1 MKKPESKKKRAK
13 KPSGSETRSF
23 NRRTFVKLVPALGA
37 AALATPHLNI
47 ASALAQGPSPTPSPT
62 PLPSPSPTPA
72 PLRVTKDML
81 RQAEKLIGIEL
92 TDAQEAMAL
101 QNVSTNL
108 DRYETLRKIE
118 IPLDTEPATLFHPT
132 LPGRKFN
139 AGHSRQPRWG
149 ASIKPTKFK
158 LSKVQ
163 SPQLNSHSSLDDL
176 AFATLPQLAELVR
189 TRKVSPVELT
199 KMYLARLKKYGP
211 KLNCVVT
218 LTEDLALAQAAVAER
233 EIKAGRY
240 RGPLH
245 GIPWGAKDLFA
256 TKGIR
261 TTWGAEPYRD
271 QVIDYD
277 STVVERLRDAGAVLV
292 AKLSMGALAQGG
304 RWFAGMTRNPWQVD
318 EDRTGSS
325 GSSAGPAS
333 ATAAGLVGFSIGTE
347 TLGSIISPSSRCG
360 VAGLRPT
367 YGRVSRYGAM
377 GLSWTMDKIGPIC
390 RGVEDC
396 AAALNGIY
404 GPDGKDLTVGDV
416 PFNWEPARPIG
427 KMRIGYLKTEFDQ
440 QQDPERKAIYQQALD
455 ALKAAGAN
463 LQPIEMPKFSVAALR
478 IILVAE
484 AATAFDDI
492 TRDGRVNQLSGQ
504 EPGDWPNSF
513 RSSRFIPAVEYI
525 RAQRARRL
533 LMQEMDQLM
542 SKWDVFVSPAPGSGS
557 LLITNLTG
565 HPAVAVPCGFPK
577 GLPQSIMFTGGLYD
591 EEAPLR
597 VALAYERATQWHTM
611 HPKMDWSN

>member
-1 MKKPESKKKRAK
+1 MKKSESKKKLDK
-13 KPSGSETRSF
+13 KPLATTETTGL

-47 ASALAQGPSPTPSPT
+47 ASALAQVPSPSPSPA

-101 QNVSTNL
+101 QNVSSNL
-108 DRYETLRKIE
+108 DRYEALRKIDV
-118 IPLDTEPATLFHPT
+118 PLDTEPATLFHPA

-139 AGHSRQPRWG
+139 TTA
-149 ASIKPTKFK
+149 TKFK
-158 LSKVQ
+158 LSKTE
-163 SPQLNSHSSLDDL
+163 PAKFSSLEDL
-176 AFATLPQLAELVR
+176 AFAPLTQLAELLR
-189 TRKVSPVELT
+189 TRKVSPVDLT
-199 KMYLARLKKYGP
+199 KMYLGRLKKFGP

-218 LTEDLALAQAAVAER
+218 LTEDLAMSQASDAER
-233 EIKAGRY
+233 EIKAGKY

-256 TKGIR
+256 TKGIK
-261 TTWGAEPYRD
+261 TTWGAEPFRD

-277 STVVERLRDAGAVLV
+277 STVVERLRAAGAVLV

-304 RWFAGMTRNPWQVD
+304 RWFGGMTRNPWQVE
-318 EDRTGSS
+318 EDKIGSS

-396 AAALNGIY
+396 ALVLDAIY
-404 GPDGKDLTVGDV
+404 GPDGRDITVGDAA
-416 PFNWEPARPIG
+416 FNWNPDRPLAQ
-427 KMRIGYLKTEFDQ
+427 MRIGYVKAEFEGGQ
-440 QQDPERKAIYQQALD
+440 GGNQNAGEER
-455 ALKAAGAN
+455 
-463 LQPIEMPKFSVAALR
+463 
-478 IILVAE
+478 
-484 AATAFDDI
+484 
-492 TRDGRVNQLSGQ
+492 
-504 EPGDWPNSF
+504 
-513 RSSRFIPAVEYI
+513 
-525 RAQRARRL
+525 
-533 LMQEMDQLM
+533 
-542 SKWDVFVSPAPGSGS
+542 
-557 LLITNLTG
+557 
-565 HPAVAVPCGFPK
+565 
-577 GLPQSIMFTGGLYD
+577 
-591 EEAPLR
+591 
-597 VALAYERATQWHTM
+597 
-611 HPKMDWSN
+611 